1 MGEILKD
8 NFFSGVKI
16 KIETKMSAKNSHTTA
31 DVLPWDSA
39 ISLIHRL
46 YKDGDYRMSL
56 LIATGIFTGLRI
68 TDIRAFRWHDLMG
81 SDIIEVIEH
90 KTKKHRE
97 IKLNHDYMKHVKDCY
112 DALHI
117 KNPQEHC
124 FLTQKQTV
132 ISIQWINR
140 RFKEIRTK
148 YRVPIKNFTTHSMRK
163 GFSRR
168 IFDMSG
174 DDKTMSLLLLSEC
187 LGHSN
192 TNITK
197 RYIGLKTEQILNTY
211 DLLSF

>member
-1 MGEILKD
+1 
-8 NFFSGVKI
+8 
-16 KIETKMSAKNSHTTA
+16 MSARNSHTTA

-46 YKDGDYRMSL
+46 YKDGDYRFSL
-56 LIATGIFTGLRI
+56 LIATGIFCGLRI
-68 TDIRAFRWHDLMG
+68 TDIRAFRWNDLMEA
-81 SDIIEVIEH
+81 DVIDVIEH
-90 KTKKHRE
+90 KTKKHRQ

-112 DALHI
+112 EALNI
-117 KNPQEHC
+117 KNPNEHC

-140 RFKEIRTK
+140 RFKEIKTK
-148 YRVPIKNFTTHSMRK
+148 YRVPIKNFSSHSLRK
-163 GFSRR
+163 CFSRR

-174 DDKTMSLLLLSEC
+174 DDKTMSLILLADT
-187 LGHSN
+187 LGHSS

-197 RYIGLKTEQILNTY
+197 RYIGLKTEQILSTY

>member
-1 MGEILKD
+1 MEG
-8 NFFSGVKI
+8 
-16 KIETKMSAKNSHTTA
+16 
-31 DVLPWDSA
+31 
-39 ISLIHRL
+39 
-46 YKDGDYRMSL
+46 
-56 LIATGIFTGLRI
+56 
-68 TDIRAFRWHDLMG
+68 
-81 SDIIEVIEH
+81 DIIEVIEH
-90 KTKKHRE
+90 KTKKHRQ
-97 IKLNHDYMKHVKDCY
+97 IKLNHDYMKHVRDCY
-112 DALHI
+112 DALGI
-117 KNPQEHC
+117 KNPNEHC

-140 RFKEIRTK
+140 RFKEIKTK
-148 YRVPIKNFTTHSMRK
+148 YRVPIKNFSSHSLRK
-163 GFSRR
+163 CFSRR